1 MLRCLI
7 LFSSSVTSSS
17 RLIVLPSM
25 TLAIMHTYGSMREL
39 IRVAS
44 SRSRPSSANGALLHD
59 GSGISWDASWLRGLA
74 LSGFALGDSVAP
86 STDGTSRSDE
96 EGTGVS
102 DEKGLDVRSC
112 FGMPDGKRFDA

>member
-7 LFSSSVTSSS
+7 LFSSPVISSS
-17 RLIVLPSM
+17 WLIVLPSR

-59 GSGISWDASWLRGLA
+59 GSGISWDASWLRGVA
-74 LSGFALGDSVAP
+74 LSGFALGDSVA
-86 STDGTSRSDE
+86 SGTDGTSRSDE

-102 DEKGLDVRSC
+102 DEKALDVWGC
-112 FGMPDGKRFDA
+112 CGMPGGKRFDA